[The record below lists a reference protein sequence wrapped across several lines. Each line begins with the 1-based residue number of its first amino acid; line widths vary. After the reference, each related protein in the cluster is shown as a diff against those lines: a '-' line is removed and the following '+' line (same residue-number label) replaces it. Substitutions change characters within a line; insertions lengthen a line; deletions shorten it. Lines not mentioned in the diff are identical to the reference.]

1 MLIFSKRSEMNIAEL
16 WIRKDRKLCAGF
28 GSRLEVKDP
37 DPELDL
43 NFHPKNEQFDNYDIK
58 NTLF

>member
-1 MLIFSKRSEMNIAEL
+1 MNIAEL
-16 WIRKDRKLCAGF
+16 WIRKDLKLCAGF